1 MSSLM
6 LLLVTVVALAISYW
20 RDPERTREA
29 LQTSLRSFLGLMPG
43 LLAMIGL
50 IGLLLAL
57 TPEHVLIQ
65 LFQQHGLTGFFLVSL
80 VGSVAT
86 IPGPI
91 AFPLA
96 GSMLELGASKAAMA
110 AFITTLTMVGLVSV
124 PMEAEFF
131 GRRFALLRNGLSLVL
146 ALIVGG
152 LMGVIL

>member
-1 MSSLM
+1 MM
-6 LLLVTVVALAISYW
+6 LILVTVIALAVSYW
-20 RDPERTREA
+20 YDPGRTRKA
-29 LQTSLRSFLGLMPG
+29 LQTSLKSFLGLMPS
-43 LLAMIGL
+43 LLAITGIIGL
-50 IGLLLAL
+50 MLAL
-57 TPEHVLIQ
+57 VPEQVLVQ
-65 LFQQHGLTGFFLVSL
+65 LFQQHGLTGFLLAAL

-96 GSMLELGASKAAMA
+96 GSLLKLGAGVATMA
-110 AFITTLTMVGLVSV
+110 AFITTLTMVGLVSA

-146 ALIVGG
+146 ALIVGA